1 MTTPLISLA
10 AIERNPEMA
19 GDATVLALVHALRRL
34 HAAWSIISMQGADNI
49 LAEHG
54 ITLDED
60 GGDTPA
66 PTPPGET
73 R

>member
-1 MTTPLISLA
+1 MADNLISLA

-19 GDATVLALVHALRRL
+19 GDAVVLALVHALRRL

-49 LAEHG
+49 LTENG
-54 ITLDED
+54 LTLDGD
-60 GGDTPA
+60 GGDT
-66 PTPPGET
+66 